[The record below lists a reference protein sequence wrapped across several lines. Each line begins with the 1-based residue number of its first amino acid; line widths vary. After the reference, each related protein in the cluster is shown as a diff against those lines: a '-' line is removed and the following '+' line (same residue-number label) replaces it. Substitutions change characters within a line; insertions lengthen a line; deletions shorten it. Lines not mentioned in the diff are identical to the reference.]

1 MSRRKAKPGSR
12 PTPDTDA
19 VLDSI
24 SDGVFTVDADWHIT
38 SFNRAA
44 ERITGVP
51 REEALG
57 RACCEIF
64 RASIC
69 ERDCALR
76 QTMQTGEAVIGRPT
90 TILSADG
97 RQVPISVS
105 TALLRDGRGRVIG
118 GAETFRDLSALEEL
132 RRELRGV
139 QSIEDIVAHSHRMQE
154 VLAVLPRIAES
165 GSTCLIEGESG
176 TGKELV
182 ARALHRLSPRAEKP
196 FVAVNCAAL
205 PDTLLE
211 SELFG
216 HVAGAF
222 TDARRDRPGRFA
234 AAEGGTLFLDEIGDV
249 SAALQVKLLRVLQ
262 EREYQPLG
270 SDATTKTDVRLVA
283 ATNRNLDELVSAGS
297 FRQDF
302 FYRVNVVRIDVP
314 PLRDRL
320 EDIPV
325 LAEHFVRRFNAH
337 RQREIAGLDR
347 AALKLLM
354 AYDWP
359 GNVRELENAIE
370 HAFVLCPGG
379 LITPD
384 HLPATVRQAGA
395 AADEGGMV
403 TLEEAE
409 ARVIRRAL
417 QHNSGNRRETAR
429 ELGIAPSTLWRKL
442 KKLGIRP
449 TKST

>member
-1 MSRRKAKPGSR
+1 MSKRKPAPG
-12 PTPDTDA
+12 TDA

-24 SDGVFTVDADWHIT
+24 SDGVFTVDGEWKIT

-51 REEALG
+51 RAEALG
-57 RACCEIF
+57 RACCEVF

-76 QTMQTGEAVIGRPT
+76 QTMETGEPVVGRTT
-90 TILSADG
+90 TILAADG

-118 GAETFRDLSALEEL
+118 GAETFRDLSALEAL
-132 RRELRGV
+132 RNELRGV
-139 QSIEDIVAHSHRMQE
+139 QSIEDIVARSHAMRQVM
-154 VLAVLPRIAES
+154 AVLPRIAES

-182 ARALHRLSPRAEKP
+182 ARALHRMSPRADKP
-196 FVAVNCAAL
+196 FVAVNCGAL

-216 HVAGAF
+216 YVAGAF
-222 TDARRDRPGRFA
+222 TDARRDKPGRFA
-234 AAEGGTLFLDEIGDV
+234 AAEEGSLFLDEIGDV
-249 SAALQVKLLRVLQ
+249 SPALQVKLLRVLQ

-270 SDATTKTDVRLVA
+270 AESTVKADVRLIA
-283 ATNRNLDELVSAGS
+283 ATNRDLDELVASGS
-297 FRQDF
+297 FRQDL
-302 FYRVNVVRIDVP
+302 FYRVNVVRVRVP
-314 PLRDRL
+314 PLRDRP

-325 LAEHFVRRFNAH
+325 LAEHFVRRFNL
-337 RQREIAGLDR
+337 RQQREVAGLDR

-354 AYDWP
+354 AHRWP

-379 LITPD
+379 LVLPD
-384 HLPATVRQAGA
+384 HLPTQLRGEGPRTEDTGVITLAEAEERAIRQALLRN
-395 AADEGGMV
+395 D
-403 TLEEAE
+403 
-409 ARVIRRAL
+409 
-417 QHNSGNRRETAR
+417 GNRRETAR

-442 KKLGIRP
+442 KKLGPGTTER
-449 TKST
+449 T